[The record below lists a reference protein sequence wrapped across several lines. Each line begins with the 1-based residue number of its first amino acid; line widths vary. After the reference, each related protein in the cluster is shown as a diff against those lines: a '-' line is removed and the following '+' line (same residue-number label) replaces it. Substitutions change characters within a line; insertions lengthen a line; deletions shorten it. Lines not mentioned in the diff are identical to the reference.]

1 MYQTKVSK
9 LVVEIGDDDDEDR
22 QRTDRRQLVRV
33 RSWTDRRDSNGG
45 GRSGDVPKDSAVESP
60 DNVPIMPSVK
70 ELAKQFSSHYVS
82 IMMSTIF
89 ILKFK
94 KIINFIK
101 I

>member
-9 LVVEIGDDDDEDR
+9 LIVEIGDDNDGDDEDR
-22 QRTDRRQLVRV
+22 RRTDGRQLVRV

-45 GRSGDVPKDSAVESP
+45 GGSGDVAKDSAVESP

-82 IMMSTIF
+82 IPI
-89 ILKFK
+89 
-94 KIINFIK
+94 
-101 I
+101 